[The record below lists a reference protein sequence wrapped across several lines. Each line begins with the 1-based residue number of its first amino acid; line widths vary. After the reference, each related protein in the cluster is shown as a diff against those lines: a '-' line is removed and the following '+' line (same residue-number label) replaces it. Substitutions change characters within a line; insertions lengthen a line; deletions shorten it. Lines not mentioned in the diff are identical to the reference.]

1 MGIFDRRRR
10 RPFSRR
16 SAGAFGVDLDPEV
29 RGLLLALVGQVRDLL
44 STDSPALRRLFPPP
58 YGDDEERNA
67 GYAVLAGAEL
77 LESRMAGIADVE
89 STIEAEVLTEEQLES
104 WMRSINDVRLVLGT
118 ILGIEDEYGPVELSE
133 DEAPMF
139 SAYEL
144 LGAVLDAV
152 VDALAGD

>member
-16 SAGAFGVDLDPEV
+16 ADGSYDVDLDDEV
-29 RGLLLALVGQVRDLL
+29 RGLVLALVGQVRELL
-44 STDSPALRRLFPPP
+44 STDSPALRRLFPAP

-77 LESRMAGIADVE
+77 FESRLSGISEVE
-89 STIEAEVLTEEQLES
+89 STIDADVLTEEQLEA

-118 ILGIEDEYGPVELSE
+118 ILGIEDESGPLGLS
-133 DEAPMF
+133 DDQAPMY

-152 VDALAGD
+152 VDGLAAD

>member
-1 MGIFDRRRR
+1 MGLFDRRRR

-16 SAGAFGVDLDPEV
+16 DDGRFDVALDPEV
-29 RGLLLALVGQVRDLL
+29 RGLVLALVGQVRDLL
-44 STDSPALRRLFPPP
+44 STNSPALRRLFPPP

-77 LESRMAGIADVE
+77 LESRLAGIADVE
-89 STIEAEVLTEEQLES
+89 STIDAEVLTEEQLES
-104 WMRSINDVRLVLGT
+104 WMRAINDVRLVLGT
-118 ILGIEDEYGPVELSE
+118 ILGIEDEHGPVELSE
-133 DEAPMF
+133 DEVPMF

-152 VDALAGD
+152 VGALAGD

>member
-16 SAGAFGVDLDPEV
+16 ADGSFDVDLDDEV

-44 STDSPALRRLFPPP
+44 STDSPALRRLFPAP

-77 LESRMAGIADVE
+77 LDSRLAGISEVE
-89 STIEAEVLTEEQLES
+89 STIDATVLTQDQLES

-118 ILGIEDEYGPVELSE
+118 ILGIEDEYGPLELSD
-133 DEAPMF
+133 DEAPMY

-152 VDALAGD
+152 VGALASG

>member
-1 MGIFDRRRR
+1 MGIFDRWRR

-16 SAGAFGVDLDPEV
+16 PDGSFDVDLDEDV
-29 RGLLLALVGQVRDLL
+29 RALVLDLVTQVRELL
-44 STDSPALRRLFPPP
+44 STDSAALRRLFPAP
-58 YGDDEERNA
+58 YGDDDERNA

-77 LESRMAGIADVE
+77 IESRLAGITDVE
-89 STIEAEVLTEEQLES
+89 STIDAEVLTEDQLES

-118 ILGIEDEYGPVELSE
+118 ILGIEDESGPLELT
-133 DEAPMF
+133 DEAAPMF

-152 VDALAGD
+152 VDALADG